1 MKGFVQVA
9 VVFCLIIGVT
19 VPILAAEEPYPNRP
33 VTFSQAYAAGGGTD
47 LVARAV
53 AAVAPKYFSQPLIVV
68 AKPGGAGLVAL
79 QALASAKP
87 DGHYIH
93 LGRMGEM
100 TNAAFIE
107 KIPFD
112 MPNDFIPVAGVANDE
127 LVVCASTK
135 YPWKT
140 IEELIADAKK
150 EPEKIKFGAAG
161 TAASGRL
168 VFEAFCYMLG
178 IKITCVPFKGSA
190 PAAIAAAGG
199 HIPLIHATV
208 SETISHVQRGDLRPL
223 MMMGNRRV
231 KEYPNVP
238 IPKDK
243 GWDFDM
249 TAWHAVFVYKGT
261 PQPIIDKL
269 ESVLKQ
275 IVEDKEYISALNGIG
290 STPVFSTG
298 KQFAEY
304 WKGERKTMG
313 ELIKRLGLSN
323 IKD

>member
-1 MKGFVQVA
+1 MKGFVRFA
-9 VVFCLIIGVT
+9 VVFSLIIGFS
-19 VPILAAEEPYPNRP
+19 VPVLAAEEPYPNRP

-107 KIPFD
+107 KIPFE
-112 MPNDFIPVAGVANDE
+112 MEKDFIPVAGVANDE

-150 EPEKIKFGAAG
+150 EPEKIKFGASG
-161 TAASGRL
+161 TTTSGRL
-168 VFEAFCYMLG
+168 VFEAFCNLVG
-178 IKITCVPFKGSA
+178 IKLTCVPFKGAA
-190 PAAIAAAGG
+190 PAAIAVAGG
-199 HIPLIHATV
+199 HIPVLHATI
-208 SETISHVQRGDLRPL
+208 SETLPHVQRGDMRVL
-223 MMMGNRRV
+223 MMMGNRKA
-231 KEYPNVP
+231 KEYPDAP
-238 IPKDK
+238 IPKEK
-243 GWDFDM
+243 GLNFDM
-249 TAWHAVFVYKGT
+249 TAWHAVFVAKGT
-261 PQPIIDKL
+261 PPAIIAQL
-269 ESVLKQ
+269 ESLMKK
-275 IVEDKEYISALNGIG
+275 IVEDKDYISAMTGIG
-290 STPVFSTG
+290 STPVFASG
-298 KQFAEY
+298 KDFGVY
-304 WKGERKTMG
+304 WAGERKTMSA
-313 ELIKRLGLSN
+313 LIKKLGLSN
-323 IKD
+323 IQ